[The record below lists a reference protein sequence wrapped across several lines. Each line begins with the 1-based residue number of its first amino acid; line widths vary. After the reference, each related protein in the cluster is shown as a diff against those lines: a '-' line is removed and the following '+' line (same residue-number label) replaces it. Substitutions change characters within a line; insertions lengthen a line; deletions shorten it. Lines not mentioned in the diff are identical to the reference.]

1 MAVQVELV
9 VAVLENVQ
17 LLYRGLLVEVYI
29 MGDVRM
35 GLVQDWCKVEQRV
48 ELKMEIVVGRVLG

>member
-17 LLYRGLLVEVYI
+17 LLSCGLLVEVYI

-35 GLVQDWCKVEQRV
+35 GVVQDWGKVEQ
-48 ELKMEIVVGRVLG
+48 